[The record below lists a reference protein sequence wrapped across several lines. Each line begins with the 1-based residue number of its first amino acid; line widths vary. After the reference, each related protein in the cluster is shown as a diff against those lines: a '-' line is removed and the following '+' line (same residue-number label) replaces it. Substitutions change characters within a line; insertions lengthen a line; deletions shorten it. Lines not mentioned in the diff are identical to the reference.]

1 MIYFCRI
8 IAINVLAGI
17 MALFFIIIMGIPLL
31 QLLLSSAKGWAGE
44 KLVAHALKQYFPKGT
59 VIFND
64 LYFHNGRRSCQI
76 DHLVVSPDGIFVIE
90 TKNYLGLVYGDASD
104 HNIKR
109 KVFLKQYKTYN
120 PAKQNEYH
128 LDYLRRNLPIIAS
141 CADTLRSI
149 IVFAGFTK
157 LRLRHNSGNI
167 GTLLQLPDI
176 IKRYSLS
183 TPLSATDCRRIA
195 DEIRYYNRR

>member
-1 MIYFCRI
+1 MNTFYYLIAFVFILI
-8 IAINVLAGI
+8 ITP
-17 MALFFIIIMGIPLL
+17 LF
-31 QLLLSSAKGWAGE
+31 LLSFPPTKGWAE
-44 KLVAHALKQYFPKGT
+44 ELLVRVILKSCVTPESYVFH
-59 VIFND
+59 D
-64 LYFHNGRRSCQI
+64 LYFHNGKRSYQI
-76 DHLVVSPDGIFVIE
+76 DHLVVSPNGIFVIE

-141 CADTLRSI
+141 YADTLRSI

-167 GTLLQLPDI
+167 GTLLQLPDM
-176 IKRYSLS
+176 IKRYSLPTPQS
-183 TPLSATDCRRIA
+183 TTDCRRIA